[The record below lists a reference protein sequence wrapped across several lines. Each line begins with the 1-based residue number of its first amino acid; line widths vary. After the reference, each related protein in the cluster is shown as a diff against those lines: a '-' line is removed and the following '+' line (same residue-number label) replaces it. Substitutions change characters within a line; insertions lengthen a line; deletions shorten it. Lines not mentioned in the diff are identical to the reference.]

1 VHPLSCRKLAP
12 AGSDENVGF
21 THAFGSG
28 CASAKSFLDV
38 FIAVVVVVV
47 VVLVVVVVA
56 ENNNNENNRKKIDD
70 IALVARERPSRPR
83 EDTIS
88 SRARVTPSSPS
99 LLSLSLS
106 RKTSSS
112 CFSVA
117 TLFFRRRRRQSW
129 KERITKRETFF
140 LLDRERKNALTARK
154 DDRLR
159 FPVKEERWCST
170 ARRVF
175 VNDSRLVERNLERKK
190 DDCEISP
197 EGSGRRDDG
206 VNERDVP
213 LFSSIET
220 SFFLRERC
228 SIARSKQRE
237 R

>member
-175 VNDSRLVERNLERKK
+175 VNDSRLVERNLERKNGRLR
-190 DDCEISP
+190 DFSP
-197 EGSGRRDDG
+197 RVGKARR
-206 VNERDVP
+206 
-213 LFSSIET
+213 
-220 SFFLRERC
+220 
-228 SIARSKQRE
+228 RSE
-237 R
+237 

>member
-56 ENNNNENNRKKIDD
+56 ENNNNENNRKKIGD

-117 TLFFRRRRRQSW
+117 TLFFSSSSSSS
-129 KERITKRETFF
+129 KLEG
-140 LLDRERKNALTARK
+140 K
-154 DDRLR
+154 DD
-159 FPVKEERWCST
+159 E
-170 ARRVF
+170 
-175 VNDSRLVERNLERKK
+175 
-190 DDCEISP
+190 
-197 EGSGRRDDG
+197 
-206 VNERDVP
+206 ERDV
-213 LFSSIET
+213 FSSR
-220 SFFLRERC
+220 SRDKKERFDR
-228 SIARSKQRE
+228 AKG
-237 R
+237 

>member
-56 ENNNNENNRKKIDD
+56 ENNNNENNRKKIGD

-117 TLFFRRRRRQSW
+117 TLFFSSSSSS
-129 KERITKRETFF
+129 KLEG
-140 LLDRERKNALTARK
+140 K
-154 DDRLR
+154 DY
-159 FPVKEERWCST
+159 E
-170 ARRVF
+170 
-175 VNDSRLVERNLERKK
+175 
-190 DDCEISP
+190 
-197 EGSGRRDDG
+197 
-206 VNERDVP
+206 ERDV
-213 LFSSIET
+213 FSSR
-220 SFFLRERC
+220 SRDKKERFDR
-228 SIARSKQRE
+228 AKG
-237 R
+237 

>member
-1 VHPLSCRKLAP
+1 MHPLSCRKLAP

-38 FIAVVVVVV
+38 FIAVVVVVVV

-154 DDRLR
+154 DDRL
-159 FPVKEERWCST
+159 C
-170 ARRVF
+170 VF
-175 VNDSRLVERNLERKK
+175 SLKK
-190 DDCEISP
+190 SV
-197 EGSGRRDDG
+197 G
-206 VNERDVP
+206 VPPRGAY
-213 LFSSIET
+213 S
-220 SFFLRERC
+220 
-228 SIARSKQRE
+228 
-237 R
+237 

>member
-38 FIAVVVVVV
+38 FIAVV

-99 LLSLSLS
+99 LLSLSVE
-106 RKTSSS
+106 KN
-112 CFSVA
+112 
-117 TLFFRRRRRQSW
+117 
-129 KERITKRETFF
+129 FF
-140 LLDRERKNALTARK
+140 LLFFSRDALFFVVVVVKVGRKGLRRER
-154 DDRLR
+154 R
-159 FPVKEERWCST
+159 F
-170 ARRVF
+170 
-175 VNDSRLVERNLERKK
+175 
-190 DDCEISP
+190 
-197 EGSGRRDDG
+197 
-206 VNERDVP
+206 
-213 LFSSIET
+213 
-220 SFFLRERC
+220 FF
-228 SIARSKQRE
+228 SIAR
-237 R
+237 

>member
-129 KERITKRETFF
+129 KERITKREETFF

-159 FPVKEERWCST
+159 FLVKEERWCST

-175 VNDSRLVERNLERKK
+175 VNDSRLVERNLERKNGRLR
-190 DDCEISP
+190 DFSP
-197 EGSGRRDDG
+197 RVGKARR
-206 VNERDVP
+206 
-213 LFSSIET
+213 
-220 SFFLRERC
+220 
-228 SIARSKQRE
+228 RSE
-237 R
+237 

>member
-1 VHPLSCRKLAP
+1 M
-12 AGSDENVGF
+12 
-21 THAFGSG
+21 
-28 CASAKSFLDV
+28 SAKSFLDV
-38 FIAVVVVVV
+38 FIAVVVVVVV

-154 DDRLR
+154 DDTLR
-159 FPVKEERWCST
+159 FLVKEERWCSA

-175 VNDSRLVERNLERKK
+175 ANDSSPSSSREILRENGRLR
-190 DDCEISP
+190 DFS
-197 EGSGRRDDG
+197 EGS
-206 VNERDVP
+206 E
-213 LFSSIET
+213 
-220 SFFLRERC
+220 
-228 SIARSKQRE
+228 
-237 R
+237 

>member
-56 ENNNNENNRKKIDD
+56 EINNNENNRKKIDD

-175 VNDSRLVERNLERKK
+175 VNDSRLVERNLERKNGRLR
-190 DDCEISP
+190 DFSP
-197 EGSGRRDDG
+197 RVGKARR
-206 VNERDVP
+206 
-213 LFSSIET
+213 
-220 SFFLRERC
+220 
-228 SIARSKQRE
+228 RSE
-237 R
+237 

>member
-38 FIAVVVVVV
+38 FIAVVVVVVV

-117 TLFFRRRRRQSW
+117 TLFFSSSSSSSKVGRKGLR
-129 KERITKRETFF
+129 
-140 LLDRERKNALTARK
+140 RER
-154 DDRLR
+154 R
-159 FPVKEERWCST
+159 F
-170 ARRVF
+170 
-175 VNDSRLVERNLERKK
+175 
-190 DDCEISP
+190 
-197 EGSGRRDDG
+197 
-206 VNERDVP
+206 
-213 LFSSIET
+213 LF
-220 SFFLRERC
+220 
-228 SIARSKQRE
+228 SIARERTLCPRE
-237 R
+237 RMIDYAFSR

>member
-99 LLSLSLS
+99 LLSLSVE
-106 RKTSSS
+106 KN
-112 CFSVA
+112 
-117 TLFFRRRRRQSW
+117 
-129 KERITKRETFF
+129 FF
-140 LLDRERKNALTARK
+140 LLFFSRDALFSSSSSSKLEGK
-154 DDRLR
+154 DY
-159 FPVKEERWCST
+159 E
-170 ARRVF
+170 
-175 VNDSRLVERNLERKK
+175 
-190 DDCEISP
+190 
-197 EGSGRRDDG
+197 
-206 VNERDVP
+206 ERDV
-213 LFSSIET
+213 FSSR
-220 SFFLRERC
+220 SRDKKERFDR
-228 SIARSKQRE
+228 AKG
-237 R
+237 

>member
-38 FIAVVVVVV
+38 FIAVVVVVVV

-99 LLSLSLS
+99 LLSLSVEKNLPPPVFQS
-106 RKTSSS
+106 RRS
-112 CFSVA
+112 
-117 TLFFRRRRRQSW
+117 FFRRRRRRQ
-129 KERITKRETFF
+129 R
-140 LLDRERKNALTARK
+140 LDGK
-154 DDRLR
+154 DY
-159 FPVKEERWCST
+159 E
-170 ARRVF
+170 
-175 VNDSRLVERNLERKK
+175 
-190 DDCEISP
+190 
-197 EGSGRRDDG
+197 
-206 VNERDVP
+206 ERDV
-213 LFSSIET
+213 FSSR
-220 SFFLRERC
+220 SREKERF
-228 SIARSKQRE
+228 ARAKG
-237 R
+237 

>member
-38 FIAVVVVVV
+38 FLAVV

-99 LLSLSLS
+99 LLSLSVE
-106 RKTSSS
+106 KN
-112 CFSVA
+112 
-117 TLFFRRRRRQSW
+117 
-129 KERITKRETFF
+129 FF
-140 LLDRERKNALTARK
+140 LLFFSRDALFSSSSSSKLEGK
-154 DDRLR
+154 DY
-159 FPVKEERWCST
+159 E
-170 ARRVF
+170 
-175 VNDSRLVERNLERKK
+175 
-190 DDCEISP
+190 
-197 EGSGRRDDG
+197 
-206 VNERDVP
+206 ERDV
-213 LFSSIET
+213 FSSR
-220 SFFLRERC
+220 SRE
-228 SIARSKQRE
+228 KE
-237 R
+237 RFDRAKG

>member
-1 VHPLSCRKLAP
+1 MHPLSCRKLAP

-38 FIAVVVVVV
+38 FIAVVVVVVV

-159 FPVKEERWCST
+159 FPVKE
-170 ARRVF
+170 
-175 VNDSRLVERNLERKK
+175 
-190 DDCEISP
+190 
-197 EGSGRRDDG
+197 
-206 VNERDVP
+206 
-213 LFSSIET
+213 
-220 SFFLRERC
+220 
-228 SIARSKQRE
+228 
-237 R
+237 

>member
-1 VHPLSCRKLAP
+1 MHPLSCRKLAP

-99 LLSLSLS
+99 LLSLSVEKNFLL
-106 RKTSSS
+106 
-112 CFSVA
+112 
-117 TLFFRRRRRQSW
+117 LFFSRDALFFVVVVVVKGW
-129 KERITKRETFF
+129 TERITKRETFF
-140 LLDRERKNALTARK
+140 LLDRERKNALPARK
-154 DDRLR
+154 DDRLCVFSLKKSVGVPPR
-159 FPVKEERWCST
+159 GAYSQTTVVLP
-170 ARRVF
+170 RREKF
-175 VNDSRLVERNLERKK
+175 L
-190 DDCEISP
+190 P
-197 EGSGRRDDG
+197 MEGS
-206 VNERDVP
+206 E
-213 LFSSIET
+213 
-220 SFFLRERC
+220 
-228 SIARSKQRE
+228 
-237 R
+237 

>member
-1 VHPLSCRKLAP
+1 MHPLSCRKLAP

-99 LLSLSLS
+99 LLSLSVEKNFFFPFFS
-106 RKTSSS
+106 RD
-112 CFSVA
+112 A
-117 TLFFRRRRRQSW
+117 LFFVVVVKVGRKGLR
-129 KERITKRETFF
+129 
-140 LLDRERKNALTARK
+140 RER
-154 DDRLR
+154 R
-159 FPVKEERWCST
+159 F
-170 ARRVF
+170 
-175 VNDSRLVERNLERKK
+175 
-190 DDCEISP
+190 
-197 EGSGRRDDG
+197 
-206 VNERDVP
+206 
-213 LFSSIET
+213 
-220 SFFLRERC
+220 FF
-228 SIARSKQRE
+228 SIARE
-237 R
+237 RTL

>member
-38 FIAVVVVVV
+38 FIAVV

-99 LLSLSLS
+99 LLSLSVE
-106 RKTSSS
+106 KN
-112 CFSVA
+112 
-117 TLFFRRRRRQSW
+117 
-129 KERITKRETFF
+129 FF
-140 LLDRERKNALTARK
+140 LLFFSRDALFSSSSSSKLEGK
-154 DDRLR
+154 DY
-159 FPVKEERWCST
+159 E
-170 ARRVF
+170 
-175 VNDSRLVERNLERKK
+175 
-190 DDCEISP
+190 
-197 EGSGRRDDG
+197 
-206 VNERDVP
+206 ERDV
-213 LFSSIET
+213 FSSR
-220 SFFLRERC
+220 SRE
-228 SIARSKQRE
+228 KE
-237 R
+237 RFDRAKG

>member
-56 ENNNNENNRKKIDD
+56 ENNNNENNRKKIGD

-117 TLFFRRRRRQSW
+117 TLFFSSSSSSS
-129 KERITKRETFF
+129 KLEG
-140 LLDRERKNALTARK
+140 K
-154 DDRLR
+154 DY
-159 FPVKEERWCST
+159 E
-170 ARRVF
+170 
-175 VNDSRLVERNLERKK
+175 
-190 DDCEISP
+190 
-197 EGSGRRDDG
+197 
-206 VNERDVP
+206 ERDV
-213 LFSSIET
+213 FSSR
-220 SFFLRERC
+220 SRE
-228 SIARSKQRE
+228 KE
-237 R
+237 RFDRAKG

>member
-1 VHPLSCRKLAP
+1 MHPLSCRKLAP

-99 LLSLSLS
+99 LLSLSVE
-106 RKTSSS
+106 KN
-112 CFSVA
+112 
-117 TLFFRRRRRQSW
+117 
-129 KERITKRETFF
+129 FF
-140 LLDRERKNALTARK
+140 LLFFSRDALFSSSSSSKLEGK
-154 DDRLR
+154 DY
-159 FPVKEERWCST
+159 E
-170 ARRVF
+170 
-175 VNDSRLVERNLERKK
+175 
-190 DDCEISP
+190 
-197 EGSGRRDDG
+197 
-206 VNERDVP
+206 ERDV
-213 LFSSIET
+213 FSSR
-220 SFFLRERC
+220 SRE
-228 SIARSKQRE
+228 KE
-237 R
+237 RFDRAKG

>member
-38 FIAVVVVVV
+38 VVVVVVV

-99 LLSLSLS
+99 LLSLSVE
-106 RKTSSS
+106 KN
-112 CFSVA
+112 
-117 TLFFRRRRRQSW
+117 
-129 KERITKRETFF
+129 FF
-140 LLDRERKNALTARK
+140 LLFFSRDALFSSSSSSK
-154 DDRLR
+154 
-159 FPVKEERWCST
+159 
-170 ARRVF
+170 
-175 VNDSRLVERNLERKK
+175 LEGKYY
-190 DDCEISP
+190 E
-197 EGSGRRDDG
+197 
-206 VNERDVP
+206 ERDV
-213 LFSSIET
+213 FSSR
-220 SFFLRERC
+220 SRE
-228 SIARSKQRE
+228 KE
-237 R
+237 RFDRAKG